1 MSRLIRDMESIK
13 LQMKVLQKAQETSL
27 SAHVAICRGKSRDT
41 VVGASPAH
49 STGTPP
55 SPVGVRTPTAHATK
69 ESESREIPTYNPHID
84 DNDGD
89 VEDIRRLAMIQGRL
103 AFTSPPQSR
112 GKHMNKDRNRNRHQ
126 GDIQTTGAAT
136 SHVWHGHQIM
146 TPN

>member
-1 MSRLIRDMESIK
+1 
-13 LQMKVLQKAQETSL
+13 MKVLLKAQETSL

-49 STGTPP
+49 STRTPP
-55 SPVGVRTPTAHATK
+55 SPVGVRTPLRSPPTAHATE

-103 AFTSPPQSR
+103 TFTSSPQSR
-112 GKHMNKDRNRNRHQ
+112 GRHINKNRNRNRHQ

-136 SHVWHGHQIM
+136 GHVWHGHQIM